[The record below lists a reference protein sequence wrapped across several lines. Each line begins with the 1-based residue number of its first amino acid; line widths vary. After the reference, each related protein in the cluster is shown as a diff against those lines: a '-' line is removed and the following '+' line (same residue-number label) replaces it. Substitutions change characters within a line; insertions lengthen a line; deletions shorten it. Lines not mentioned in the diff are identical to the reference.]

1 MSYIKNTVA
10 SVAMLFTSV
19 VLTSCNDFLD
29 CEPLDKITPDA
40 YFNSESDLAAY
51 SIQQYKFPSYLN
63 FDISLVKTDNNSMTI
78 PQRTLLP
85 RCGYREKN
93 VLLLIKEHGILQ
105 KSVKRIISSNK
116 YYPSMIPEV

>member
-1 MSYIKNTVA
+1 
-10 SVAMLFTSV
+10 MLFTSV

-63 FDISLVKTDNNSMTI
+63 FDISLVKLITIRMTR
-78 PQRTLLP
+78 PQRMLLP

-116 YYPSMIPEV
+116 YYPSMRPEV

>member
-1 MSYIKNTVA
+1 
-10 SVAMLFTSV
+10 MLFTSV

-63 FDISLVKTDNNSMTI
+63 FDISLVKTDNNSDDQAATDAS
-78 PQRTLLP
+78 TALW
-85 RCGYREKN
+85 YREKN

-116 YYPSMIPEV
+116 YYPSMRPEV

>member
-51 SIQQYKFPSYLN
+51 I
-63 FDISLVKTDNNSMTI
+63 TI
-78 PQRTLLP
+78 THRKAF
-85 RCGYREKN
+85 R
-93 VLLLIKEHGILQ
+93 LQ
-105 KSVKRIISSNK
+105 LRR
-116 YYPSMIPEV
+116 

>member
-63 FDISLVKTDNNSMTI
+63 FED
-78 PQRTLLP
+78 R
-85 RCGYREKN
+85 
-93 VLLLIKEHGILQ
+93 
-105 KSVKRIISSNK
+105 KSV
-116 YYPSMIPEV
+116 V

>member
-1 MSYIKNTVA
+1 
-10 SVAMLFTSV
+10 MLFTSV

-63 FDISLVKTDNNSMTI
+63 FDISLVKTDNNSDDQAATDAS
-78 PQRTLLP
+78 T

-116 YYPSMIPEV
+116 YYPSMSPEV

>member
-63 FDISLVKTDNNSMTI
+63 FDISLVKLITIRMTR
-78 PQRTLLP
+78 PQRMLLP

-116 YYPSMIPEV
+116 YYPSMRPEV

>member
-40 YFNSESDLAAY
+40 YFNSVRGEKRCVS
-51 SIQQYKFPSYLN
+51 KFGRSEN
-63 FDISLVKTDNNSMTI
+63 I
-78 PQRTLLP
+78 
-85 RCGYREKN
+85 
-93 VLLLIKEHGILQ
+93 
-105 KSVKRIISSNK
+105 
-116 YYPSMIPEV
+116 

>member
-51 SIQQYKFPSYLN
+51 SIQQY
-63 FDISLVKTDNNSMTI
+63 
-78 PQRTLLP
+78 
-85 RCGYREKN
+85 N

-116 YYPSMIPEV
+116 YYPSMRPEV

>member
-40 YFNSESDLAAY
+40 YFNS
-51 SIQQYKFPSYLN
+51 
-63 FDISLVKTDNNSMTI
+63 VK
-78 PQRTLLP
+78 
-85 RCGYREKN
+85 
-93 VLLLIKEHGILQ
+93 
-105 KSVKRIISSNK
+105 
-116 YYPSMIPEV
+116 